1 MSATIRFISGVRKGT
16 IATIIP
22 GKTQRLGRD
31 PVCELHLEEGNVSRQ
46 HAKIEWVEDK
56 LTVANLGSTN
66 GIYVNGAK
74 HEFAELRLWDVVV
87 VGGSAFRVESLVNP
101 APLDAKVTVT
111 GEGDRMRTLL
121 QCLLAMQRILG
132 EDTERMIERSLETL
146 FLALPVTRLSLFSI
160 TNAGDVVQGFTAT
173 RSGSTSAHM
182 SHGFARKILA
192 AGRAILLSEQE
203 AGDSDWGATLQEQ
216 HVRTI
221 LGVPVRVAG
230 KIVAV
235 LLCDN
240 LEQPGQ
246 LDQSHVPILE
256 FAGQALEHVFQRNEL
271 RQLEVRQARADHEY
285 LAAKKVQNQIFT
297 KNPKVIPGPM
307 RWTALYQPALEL
319 GGDFY
324 DFHVDERGTT
334 WLIADVSGKGVPAA
348 LVVSML
354 KAFCKTLYPQQLS
367 PLAFLIALNDLF
379 TDELPNN
386 MFFTGMMVHFQGDQ
400 MRWCSVGHP
409 PGILLRDD
417 GSVTEMEVNPGM
429 MGMFPETL
437 TDGSCR
443 EYSLTVK
450 PGDRVIFYSDGLI
463 EAMDPDDALFNVEGL
478 RRAMAASRGQGLE
491 QAIASLLNTVA
502 VFRRGR
508 PLDDDIT
515 IVLGEC

>member
-1 MSATIRFISGVRKGT
+1 VSATIRFISGARKGT
-16 IATIIP
+16 VATIVP

-46 HAKIEWVEDK
+46 HAKIEWIEGK

-74 HEFAELRLWDVVV
+74 HESAELRLWDVVV
-87 VGGSAFRVESLVNP
+87 VGGSAFRVEALINA
-101 APLDAKVTVT
+101 APREAHGTTT
-111 GEGDRMRTLL
+111 GDSDRMRTLL

-160 TNAGDVVQGFTAT
+160 TATGDVAQGFTAT
-173 RSGSTSAHM
+173 RSGSASAHM

-192 AGRAILLSEQE
+192 AGRAILLSEPE
-203 AGDSDWGATLQEQ
+203 AEDSDWGATLQEQ

-221 LGVPVRVAG
+221 LGVPVTLAG
-230 KIVAV
+230 KVTAV

-246 LDQSHVPILE
+246 LDHSHVAILE
-256 FAGQALEHVFQRNEL
+256 FAGQALEHVFQRHEL
-271 RQLEVRQARADHEY
+271 RHLEVRQARADHEY
-285 LAAKKVQNQIFT
+285 LAAKKVQDQIFN
-297 KNPKVIPGPM
+297 KNPQTIPGPM

-324 DFHVDERGTT
+324 DFHVDDAGTT

-354 KAFCKTLYPQQLS
+354 KAFSKTLYPKKLS

-379 TDELPNN
+379 TDELPDN
-386 MFFTGMMVHFQGDQ
+386 MFFTGMVVHFHADQ
-400 MRWCSVGHP
+400 LRWCSVGHP
-409 PGILLRDD
+409 PGILLRED
-417 GSVTEMEVNPGM
+417 GSVTEMAVNPGM
-429 MGMFPETL
+429 LGMFPEAL
-437 TDGSCR
+437 TDGSCH
-443 EYSLTVK
+443 EHSLTVK

-463 EAMDPDDALFNVEGL
+463 EAMDPDEALFDVEGL
-478 RRAMAASRGQGLE
+478 RRAMAASRGQDLE
-491 QAIASLLNTVA
+491 QTIVSLLNTVA

-515 IVLGEC
+515 IVLGDR